1 MPHTPDDIPEK
12 FDDTDFNA
20 LPTHNDT
27 TVTHDDKFIPPE
39 SGLFSRIG
47 NIFKSRQPD
56 YREAIEDLISTKNTQ
71 TPNTEHQMLL
81 NVLALNDLRIADI
94 MVPRADILAVS
105 EETSLEEVLEIFKS
119 SQHSRLPVYRET
131 LDDPIGFVHIKDALA
146 LHLDIRSG
154 NQLDKILSDI
164 IRNVLYTPGSV
175 SVRELLLRMQS
186 GNIHMA
192 LVVDEYGGTDGI
204 VTIEDLIECVVG
216 KINDEHDAPDITMF
230 QEKSAGIFEVDAR
243 FELTDL
249 YQNTNLN
256 LTDDLTDYDV
266 DTIGGFVTS
275 FIGRVPQRGEIIEYH
290 KECEFHIIDADPKKI
305 KRLRIV
311 RHSDNNGLKVVS

>member
-1 MPHTPDDIPEK
+1 
-12 FDDTDFNA
+12 
-20 LPTHNDT
+20 
-27 TVTHDDKFIPPE
+27 
-39 SGLFSRIG
+39 
-47 NIFKSRQPD
+47 
-56 YREAIEDLISTKNTQ
+56 
-71 TPNTEHQMLL
+71 
-81 NVLALNDLRIADI
+81 

-105 EETSLEEVLEIFKS
+105 DNTSLEEVLEIFKS

-146 LHLDIRSG
+146 LHLEIRSG

-216 KINDEHDAPDITMF
+216 KINDEHDAPDVSMF
-230 QEKSAGIFEVDAR
+230 QEKSAGIYEVDAR
-243 FELTDL
+243 FELSDL
-249 YQNTNLN
+249 YDNTSLN
-256 LTDDLTDYDV
+256 LLDDLTDYDV

-290 KECEFHIIDADPKKI
+290 KDCEFHIIDADPKRI

>member
-1 MPHTPDDIPEK
+1 MTET
-12 FDDTDFNA
+12 FDDNRNQSN
-20 LPTHNDT
+20 PTQIHSDT
-27 TVTHDDKFIPPE
+27 IMTHDDKYIPTE
-39 SGLFSRIG
+39 TGLFSRIG
-47 NIFKSRQPD
+47 SIFKTRQPD
-56 YREAIEDLISTKNTQ
+56 YREAIEDLISTKNTDK
-71 TPNTEHQMLL
+71 PNGEHQMLL

-105 EETSLEEVLEIFKS
+105 DNTSLEEVLEIFKS

-146 LHLDIRSG
+146 LHLEIRSG

-216 KINDEHDAPDITMF
+216 KINDEHDAPDVSMF
-230 QEKSAGIFEVDAR
+230 QEKSAGIYEVDAR
-243 FELTDL
+243 FELSDL
-249 YQNTNLN
+249 YDNTCLN
-256 LTDDLTDYDV
+256 LLDDLTDYYV

-290 KECEFHIIDADPKKI
+290 KDCEFHIIDADPKRI